1 MLNEFIYDP
10 YKGGFLP
17 PKTNAGRL
25 FVGHQKFT
33 DTQPA
38 LSFHGPA
45 IRFFILYQIKKAGLY
60 T

>member
-25 FVGHQKFT
+25 FVGHQK
-33 DTQPA
+33 PPRA
-38 LSFHGPA
+38 PGV
-45 IRFFILYQIKKAGLY
+45 IKDEVSVGRHKWENGSVL
-60 T
+60 